1 MSNTLKSNWMGHKD
15 SAPQTFRA
23 ASNGKIFT
31 RTERLRMIFGQ
42 KERQERKNKAQE
54 LILQERS
61 KAKEQSAARQRY
73 FESVKTLQEHPDA
86 KVRHSANGLYIQP
99 RQNGAFGK
107 KITL

>member
-1 MSNTLKSNWMGHKD
+1 MGHKD
-15 SAPQTFRA
+15 NAPQTFRA

-31 RTERLRMIFGQ
+31 RTERLKIIFTQ

-54 LILQERS
+54 LLLQERS
-61 KAKEQSAARQRY
+61 KAREQSAARQRY
-73 FESVKTLQEHPDA
+73 FDGLKTLQEHPDA
-86 KVRHSANGLYIQP
+86 KVRHSRNGLYIQP